1 MFVYILLIFIGV
13 GLLTLFW
20 YFWETKKSLEKTL
33 DIFSQKVDN
42 FFLPQVNS
50 FREEL
55 SNRLKE
61 NRESI
66 EKTTK
71 MFVSNISQ
79 FSSGMTKIDA
89 MLNQLKDSIKEVNSV
104 QEIFRTPKLRGR
116 WGEETLEKLLAQ
128 VLSPAQFQ
136 RQYSFKTGD
145 IVDAVVKLPDKKII
159 PIDAKFPYD
168 LFERMVEE
176 TDKEKKQ
183 IAKKIFFSAV
193 KKEIDDISKKYILP
207 AEGTLDFALMY
218 LPAEAVY
225 YEIINQL
232 NEENINEYARK
243 KRVVLISPNMLF
255 AFLRVIA
262 IANRDYQIGQQ
273 IQKISKRLER
283 IIADA
288 NKLSL
293 SFSKLG
299 KHLSDSRSAYE
310 ESQKRLNFFL
320 ERSQSLVDNELKEAP
335 KIIKTLED
343 ESAKNS

>member
-1 MFVYILLIFIGV
+1 MAVYIFLILIGIGILV
-13 GLLTLFW
+13 LFY
-20 YFWETKKSLEKTL
+20 YFWQTKKSLEKTL
-33 DIFSQKVDN
+33 DVFSQKVDN

-50 FREEL
+50 FRKEL
-55 SNRLKE
+55 SSRLKE
-61 NRESI
+61 NRESL

-79 FSSGMTKIDA
+79 FSSGMTKMDA
-89 MLNQLKDSIKEVNSV
+89 MLNQLKESMKEVNSV

-116 WGEETLEKLLAQ
+116 WGEETLERLLAQ
-128 VLSPAQFQ
+128 VLSPVQFQ

-145 IVDAVVKLPDKKII
+145 IVDAIVKLPDKKII

-168 LFERMVEE
+168 FFEKMIEE
-176 TDKEKKQ
+176 TDKEKRRIYRKN
-183 IAKKIFFSAV
+183 FLTAV
-193 KKEIDDISKKYILP
+193 KKQIDEISKKYILP
-207 AEGTLDFALMY
+207 SEGTLDFALMY

-243 KRVVLISPNMLF
+243 KKVILISPNMLF

-283 IIADA
+283 IISDA

-320 ERSQSLVDNELKEAP
+320 ERSQSLVDNELREAP
-335 KIIKTLED
+335 KIIKNLEND
-343 ESAKNS
+343 QEESN